1 MDFRWVVAIALW
13 TLLSGPIFA
22 PAPGSSARTRT
33 EVARHAETV
42 SHTAAAAP
50 RR

>member
-1 MDFRWVVAIALW
+1 MDFRWVAFITLW

-22 PAPGSSARTRT
+22 APTSSASSKSGPTVKV
-33 EVARHAETV
+33 VAEKPA
-42 SHTAAAAP
+42 